1 MLSKRKKWPGIFIVR
16 NPLRI
21 FFTSFK
27 KSLQEKLYKI
37 YIYSNTISGR
47 FVLIIINQFYI
58 LEQII
63 DILEYAVEKEILFSE
78 FETYVT
84 VPFKLKLFF
93 HGWSQL
99 GMVKWLS
106 NWINTIKT
114 NENDHHILFV
124 IIRILCSF
132 TEESPFWF
140 QLWTIPASIKI
151 NETILPNMFLK
162 VVLEYILQNT
172 TNGSSQLKGFRDF
185 FAERKDDKPFKTQFV
200 EQRFNECKICNL
212 CPRFK

>member
-1 MLSKRKKWPGIFIVR
+1 MHRTELKNILNVKRLPSFKKSPDILIVR

-27 KSLQEKLYKI
+27 KSLQEKFYKF
-37 YIYSNTISGR
+37 YIYSNTISDR
-47 FVLIIINQFYI
+47 LVLIIINQFYI

-132 TEESPFWF
+132 TQESPF
-140 QLWTIPASIKI
+140 
-151 NETILPNMFLK
+151 
-162 VVLEYILQNT
+162 
-172 TNGSSQLKGFRDF
+172 
-185 FAERKDDKPFKTQFV
+185 
-200 EQRFNECKICNL
+200 
-212 CPRFK
+212 